1 MKTDILFSYDKIE
14 ELIQDFSHYYPR
26 ELVRHPVTADYS
38 SRIESLRLMET
49 LKSPFTIA
57 FIGQMR
63 SGKSTLLNSIIGA
76 DLAPVG
82 INETTATIN
91 WFRYS
96 KESSVRFFRVYW
108 QDGSIS
114 DHPLH
119 EISKWIGTQDNIKQT
134 KWIDFYSSSELL
146 QTTSIVDTPGTRS
159 TIQEHENATLGF
171 LLEEQTLMH
180 GGSADA
186 IVYVINPSMRTGDK
200 EILSLFGAKTRLPGA
215 SAYNSIAALQK
226 WEHFDGQAW
235 EKAWVRAKKFES
247 ELEGKVSCVIPTSGL
262 LANVVAN
269 THGDVWQE
277 LLDYVNSK
285 NKNDIEDDLL
295 TQDDF
300 PVSSVKSKINWL
312 VLPLCCR
319 YAKHKDINKVN
330 DLQLELLSLSGVSQL
345 SDLLTNHFISKA
357 KIIKLG
363 TAVSKAA
370 EVGSEVKIRIEQEL
384 SKQNELMD
392 NANQALR
399 VIAGEEGFDHVKQY
413 IDDTQHVIVTNTELL
428 ESMLKKIVDINYFS
442 KLCFDFYQDDIRCL
456 KLIEHETDA
465 FDTSDKRIL
474 QFLFGISG
482 SSIERRLNC
491 DKSINDEGLLNI
503 AKQLNRDFSVKKSM
517 YGKLIYEHAIIVCK
531 RIMENLESTQY
542 EGS

>member
-14 ELIQDFSHYYPR
+14 ELVRDFSYYYPR
-26 ELVRHPVTADYS
+26 ELVRHPVTAEYS

-76 DLAPVG
+76 ELAPVG

-96 KESSVRFFRVYW
+96 KDSSFRFFRVYW

-119 EISKWIGTQDNIKQT
+119 EISRWIGTQENIKKT
-134 KWIDFYSSSELL
+134 KWIDFYSNSDLL
-146 QTTSIVDTPGTRS
+146 KTTSIVDTPGTRS

-186 IVYVINPSMRTGDK
+186 IVYVVNPSMRTDDK

-226 WEHFDGQAW
+226 WEHLDGNSW
-235 EKAWVRAKKFES
+235 EKAIARARKFEI

-262 LANVVAN
+262 LANTVAN
-269 THGDVWQE
+269 SHGDVWHE
-277 LLDYVNSK
+277 LLEYVNSK
-285 NKNDIEDDLL
+285 STSDIEDDLL
-295 TQDDF
+295 TQEDF
-300 PVSSVKSKINWL
+300 PVDSIKNEINWL

-319 YAKHKDINKVN
+319 YAKHKSINKVN
-330 DLQLELLSLSGVSQL
+330 DLQFELLTLSGVAHL

-363 TAVSKAA
+363 SAVSKAS
-370 EVGSEVKIRIEQEL
+370 EVGSEVKIIIDHEL
-384 SKQNELMD
+384 SKQNELKS
-392 NANQALR
+392 NADTALR
-399 VIAGEEGFDHVKQY
+399 VVTDEEGFDQVKKY
-413 IDDTQHVIVTNTELL
+413 IDDTQKVINTNTELL
-428 ESMLKKIVDINYFS
+428 ESMLKKIDDILYFS
-442 KLCFDFYQDDIRCL
+442 KLCFDFFQDDIRCL
-456 KLIEHETDA
+456 KLMEQEVDA
-465 FDTSDKRIL
+465 YDLSDKRLL
-474 QFLFGISG
+474 QYLFGISG

-491 DKSINDEGLLNI
+491 DVNTPDDDLLQS
-503 AKQLNRDFSVKKSM
+503 AYQLHKDFFRKKSM
-517 YGKLIYEHAIIVCK
+517 FGNLIYEHATNVCRRIIQ
-531 RIMENLESTQY
+531 NLESI
-542 EGS
+542 

>member
-1 MKTDILFSYDKIE
+1 VKTDILFSYDKIE
-14 ELIQDFSHYYPR
+14 ELIQEFSYYYPR
-26 ELVRHPVTADYS
+26 ELVRHPVTSMYA
-38 SRIESLRLMET
+38 SRIESLHLMEA

-134 KWIDFYSSSELL
+134 KWIDFYSNSELL
-146 QTTSIVDTPGTRS
+146 KTTSIVDTPGTRS

-180 GGSADA
+180 GGRADA
-186 IVYVINPSMRTGDK
+186 IVYVINPYMRTDDK

-226 WEHFDGQAW
+226 WEYFDGKAW
-235 EKAWVRAKKFES
+235 EKAWLRAKKFET

-269 THGDVWQE
+269 TSGDVWQE
-277 LLDYVNSK
+277 LLKYVNNTSISE
-285 NKNDIEDDLL
+285 IEEDLKS
-295 TQDDF
+295 QEDF
-300 PVSSVKSKINWL
+300 PICSIKSEINWH

-330 DLQLELLSLSGVSQL
+330 DLQFELLSLSGVSQL

-384 SKQNELMD
+384 SKQNELMN

-442 KLCFDFYQDDIRCL
+442 KLCFDFFQDDIRCL

-482 SSIERRLNC
+482 SSIEKRLNC
-491 DKSINDEGLLNI
+491 EKDSEEESLLKV
-503 AKQLNRDFSVKKSM
+503 AYQLNKDFYYKKSM
-517 YGKLIYEHAIIVCK
+517 FGNLIYEHAIDVCSK
-531 RIMENLESTQY
+531 IINNI
-542 EGS
+542 EGRNTIEE

>member
-1 MKTDILFSYDKIE
+1 
-14 ELIQDFSHYYPR
+14 
-26 ELVRHPVTADYS
+26 
-38 SRIESLRLMET
+38 MEA

-171 LLEEQTLMH
+171 LLDQLEKQTLMH

-186 IVYVINPSMRTGDK
+186 IVYVINPSMRTDDK

-226 WEHFDGQAW
+226 WEHFDGEAW
-235 EKAWVRAKKFES
+235 EKAWMRAKKFET

-269 THGDVWQE
+269 TNGDVWQE
-277 LLDYVNSK
+277 LLDYVNSR
-285 NKNDIEDDLL
+285 NISDIEDDLL
-295 TQDDF
+295 TQEDF
-300 PVSSVKSKINWL
+300 PVSSVKSIISWL

-330 DLQLELLSLSGVSQL
+330 DIQFELLSLSGVYQL

-442 KLCFDFYQDDIRCL
+442 KLCFDFFQNDIRCL
-456 KLIEHETDA
+456 KLMEQEADA
-465 FDTSDKRIL
+465 YDPSDKTIL
-474 QFLFGISG
+474 QRLFGISG
-482 SSIERRLNC
+482 SSIERRLIC
-491 DKSINDEGLLNI
+491 DTDSIDEDLLSI
-503 AKQLNRDFSVKKSM
+503 AYKHHKDFYYKKSM
-517 YGKLIYEHAIIVCK
+517 FGNLIYEHAIDVCSK
-531 RIMENLESTQY
+531 IIHNME
-542 EGS
+542 GR

>member
-26 ELVRHPVTADYS
+26 ELIRHPVTADYS

-171 LLEEQTLMH
+171 LLEEKTLMH

-186 IVYVINPSMRTGDK
+186 IVYVINPSMRTDDK

-226 WEHFDGQAW
+226 WEHLDGQAW
-235 EKAWVRAKKFES
+235 EKAIARAKKFEA

-262 LANVVAN
+262 LASVVAN
-269 THGDVWQE
+269 SHGDVWQE
-277 LLDYVNSK
+277 LLDYVN
-285 NKNDIEDDLL
+285 NKNIGEIEDDLL
-295 TQDDF
+295 TQEDF
-300 PVSSVKSKINWL
+300 PIGSIKKEINWL

-319 YAKHKDINKVN
+319 YAKHKNINKVN
-330 DLQLELLSLSGVSQL
+330 DLQFELLTLSGVAHL

-363 TAVSKAA
+363 SAVSKAS
-370 EVGSEVKIRIEQEL
+370 EVGSEVKIIIDHEL
-384 SKQNELMD
+384 SKQKELRS
-392 NANQALR
+392 NADTALR
-399 VIAGEEGFDHVKQY
+399 VVTDEEGFDQVKKY
-413 IDDTQHVIVTNTELL
+413 IDDTQKVIDTNTELL
-428 ESMLKKIVDINYFS
+428 KSMLKKIDDILYFS
-442 KLCFDFYQDDIRCL
+442 KLCFDFFQDDIRCL
-456 KLIEHETDA
+456 KLMEQEVDA
-465 FDTSDKRIL
+465 YDLSDKRSL

-482 SSIERRLNC
+482 STIERRLNC
-491 DKSINDEGLLNI
+491 DMDSTDGDLLKK
-503 AKQLNRDFSVKKSM
+503 AKQLHKDFYHKKFM
-517 YGKLIYEHAIIVCK
+517 FGNLVYLHAIEVCSK
-531 RIMENLESTQY
+531 IIHIME
-542 EGS
+542 GR